1 MTLEPQEI
9 VSGKNLAAK
18 SAEVDFAIVLS
29 RVIVSIENDPA
40 QLRNVVYELARIKLQ
55 TELSQREVPINV
67 SEKRDLASALESAI
81 ERVET
86 FSSKHD
92 HLRVLRSPH
101 TTHPPSFLSR
111 VVGGSRKVEAAP
123 LARAVMV
130 AILAVVLCAVLD
142 RQFGIFGRQ
151 APQPFASVVHKIE
164 RPEAKPVIQASAD
177 TRQMPVIT
185 SPSTQ
190 SLGFPLPTVYGIYA
204 ISGGQLHELEPL
216 VGRVPDQRVFMST
229 PIKTASRTVLPD

>member
-1 MTLEPQEI
+1 MTSEPQEI
-9 VSGKNLAAK
+9 VSGKNLVAK

-40 QLRNVVYELARIKLQ
+40 QLRNAVYELARIKLQ

-92 HLRVLRSPH
+92 QLRVLRSLDRLTHRSEVDASEIMIEGREPALVVKTPNAH
-101 TTHPPSFLSR
+101 TTHPPSFFLSR

-177 TRQMPVIT
+177 TRQMPVT
-185 SPSTQ
+185 TPSTQ
-190 SLGFPLPTVYGIYA
+190 SF
-204 ISGGQLHELEPL
+204 
-216 VGRVPDQRVFMST
+216 
-229 PIKTASRTVLPD
+229 